1 MKRIITQI
9 LIISL
14 STVLSSCSNSEY
26 EIYLSPNGN
35 DNGSGNLEE
44 PIASLHQAAELART
58 KVGMVPVTIFLSG
71 GVYNLSKPL
80 ELHLNDGGTKEAPV
94 KWKAIPGEKPIV
106 SGGISITTWVEEK
119 EGLWSATLP
128 TDFHGKFR
136 SFYVN
141 DKRAVRARF
150 PESNYLKI
158 NKAGEDNRTNF
169 YFNENDFPKV
179 KYVDELELIF
189 LHDWSITRIGVKS
202 IDWKSNQLIAVDS
215 IGSRLPFFTI
225 TGWEKHPRYY
235 LENAIEFCDSPGEWY
250 CNFNERKIYYSPLA
264 NEKINETEGIIPV
277 TSKLLT
283 ITGSK
288 ENHVGFI
295 SFKGIT
301 FEHTEWQLPSHG
313 YCGVQACMYNDRG
326 KDESGWNKVPAA
338 IELDLAEYCGFYNCT
353 IRHTGGSGIWMREN
367 CLNCEIS
374 TGHIYD
380 ISGSGINIGEGQD
393 RLVNGEPWWK
403 SKPEQV
409 SKNNKISNS
418 LIEDCGNQF
427 YGAVGIW
434 GGLVANTIIDHNE
447 IRNLPYTGISVG
459 WMWNPTPT
467 PCRENTI
474 NANHIHHVMK
484 KLSDGGGIYCLGLQ
498 PDSRISNNLIHDVSV
513 NAGRA
518 ESNGM
523 FLDEGIKDML
533 VENNIVYNIA
543 RSPLRFHK
551 AFENIVSN
559 NIFVC
564 GDNIPP
570 ICYNNTKEENIK
582 KVDNIVLQQSSTK
595 DMETLK
601 GIIEKRISEI
611 GSGREL

>member
-1 MKRIITQI
+1 
-9 LIISL
+9 
-14 STVLSSCSNSEY
+14 
-26 EIYLSPNGN
+26 
-35 DNGSGNLEE
+35 
-44 PIASLHQAAELART
+44 
-58 KVGMVPVTIFLSG
+58 
-71 GVYNLSKPL
+71 
-80 ELHLNDGGTKEAPV
+80 
-94 KWKAIPGEKPIV
+94 
-106 SGGISITTWVEEK
+106 
-119 EGLWSATLP
+119 
-128 TDFHGKFR
+128 
-136 SFYVN
+136 
-141 DKRAVRARF
+141 
-150 PESNYLKI
+150 
-158 NKAGEDNRTNF
+158 
-169 YFNENDFPKV
+169 
-179 KYVDELELIF
+179 
-189 LHDWSITRIGVKS
+189 
-202 IDWKSNQLIAVDS
+202 
-215 IGSRLPFFTI
+215 
-225 TGWEKHPRYY
+225 
-235 LENAIEFCDSPGEWY
+235 
-250 CNFNERKIYYSPLA
+250 
-264 NEKINETEGIIPV
+264 
-277 TSKLLT
+277 
-283 ITGSK
+283 
-288 ENHVGFI
+288 
-295 SFKGIT
+295 
-301 FEHTEWQLPSHG
+301 
-313 YCGVQACMYNDRG
+313 MYNDRG